1 MSYNFSPLEEKER
14 LFSLGYFSKKHCILF
29 ILYPFCYYLHV
40 KILEINE
47 GELSVYEEVLSLY
60 YFSNYFGNILISGLI
75 LIIFRI
81 TNSLIDEKKK
91 EKLVGLINTNKQP
104 KLYYGTLSYKPNISL
119 KTRYIL
125 FIIFSI
131 IDFII
136 IICNNSYC
144 GFENYA
150 PSLGVFLNLYLSYIL
165 LGLSFE
171 KHHIFSMVI
180 IFIGFLLISIF
191 NSVFC
196 HFQSTKPLNVFFLL
210 IQIYLEQI
218 KKIIA
223 YYILYKNEI
232 NVYFFLLINGVIG
245 IVFGLIVSAIDHF
258 FNKSLFLLEINILK
272 LIDDLKKNSESFKDC
287 LFHLSFFLLLSII
300 SGFKN
305 LTECLIYKFFC
316 PWFFGVS
323 LVIIQFIFH
332 VKSFKLNE
340 LPILFLLII
349 LIFVC
354 LIFNEQIICN
364 FWGLNANTKIE
375 ISKRAVLE
383 INSISIEEDSSDDEN
398 NKNDDYFNL

>member
-1 MSYNFSPLEEKER
+1 MSYNSSTLEEKKR

-40 KILEINE
+40 KILENNE
-47 GELSVYEEVLSLY
+47 KKMRDYKEVMALN
-60 YFSNYFGNILISGLI
+60 YFSNYLGNILITSLI

-91 EKLVGLINTNKQP
+91 EKLEGSININKQP
-104 KLYYGTLSYKPNISL
+104 KLYYEILSYKPNISL

-136 IICNNSYC
+136 IMCNNSYC

-150 PSLGVFLNLYLSYIL
+150 PTLGILLNWLLSYL
-165 LGLSFE
+165 FLSLSFE
-171 KHHIFSMVI
+171 NHHIFSMVI

-191 NSVFC
+191 YSLKTNKFTLKNYLNS
-196 HFQSTKPLNVFFLL
+196 SFLL
-210 IQIYLEQI
+210 FQIYLEQL

-232 NVYFFLLINGVIG
+232 NAYSFLLINGVIG
-245 IVFGLIVSAIDHF
+245 IVFGFIVSAIDHF
-258 FNKSLFLLEINILK
+258 FNKSLFLLEINIFKFIVHLK
-272 LIDDLKKNSESFKDC
+272 EDRESKGDC

-305 LTECLIYKFFC
+305 LTECLIFKFFC

-364 FWGLNANTKIE
+364 NNNNF
-375 ISKRAVLE
+375 
-383 INSISIEEDSSDDEN
+383 SISLNIFKLIIDGLS
-398 NKNDDYFNL
+398 KITKCNDF

>member
-1 MSYNFSPLEEKER
+1 MSCDSSFSEEKER
-14 LFSLGYFSKKHCILF
+14 LFSLGNFSKKHCILF
-29 ILYPFCYYLHV
+29 IIHPFCHV
-40 KILEINE
+40 LYEFFLMKYE
-47 GELSVYEEVLSLY
+47 GEMTIK
-60 YFSNYFGNILISGLI
+60 YFSNYFGNILINVI
-75 LIIFRI
+75 MLIICQKKCFL
-81 TNSLIDEKKK
+81 TYGKKK
-91 EKLVGLINTNKQP
+91 LKLYNPININKQSE
-104 KLYYGTLSYKPNISL
+104 LYYEIIPYKSNIDS

-131 IDFII
+131 IDFLI
-136 IICNNSYC
+136 IICSNSYC

-150 PSLGVFLNLYLSYIL
+150 PTLGILLNWLLSYL
-165 LGLSFE
+165 FLSLSFE
-171 KHHIFSMVI
+171 NHHIFSMDM
-180 IFIGFLLISIF
+180 IFIGFLIISIYYSRNKNTF
-191 NSVFC
+191 TLKNYLNS
-196 HFQSTKPLNVFFLL
+196 SFLL
-210 IQIYLEQI
+210 IQIYLEQL

-258 FNKSLFLLEINILK
+258 FNKSLFLLEINIFKFIVHLK
-272 LIDDLKKNSESFKDC
+272 EDRESKGDC

-364 FWGLNANTKIE
+364 NNNNF
-375 ISKRAVLE
+375 
-383 INSISIEEDSSDDEN
+383 SISLNIFKLIIDGLSKIT
-398 NKNDDYFNL
+398 NKCNDF